1 VKLIDIAEKAG
12 VSLTTVSRVLNGDR
26 NVKASTR
33 TRVQRTMQE
42 LNYYPNLHARS
53 LAGGKSK
60 TLGVLVSNL
69 DNPFFLDIYR
79 RFEHIARERG
89 YDCFISATH
98 YDPDRLR
105 ANIRSMIGLRVAGIA
120 AMVSEMEPHVV
131 EELAKTGTPVV
142 FYDVGP
148 AGKRITN
155 IRFDYKK
162 GMRMLV
168 EYLHALG
175 HRRMAFISYPLPL
188 QATED
193 RRNAFLETMAAHGA
207 KAHVVHAAS
216 DGFASASHAA
226 LEALQ
231 SGFEPTAILCVNDLM
246 AVGVLKELS
255 KQGISVPQ
263 QMSVT
268 GFDNILLSQYLVP
281 SLTTIDIPR
290 EQIAE
295 LAFDV
300 LVPGRPG
307 ARSKLGQEILV
318 ETELIVRQSTGKPA

>member
-1 VKLIDIAEKAG
+1 MKLTDIAEKAG

-53 LAGGKSK
+53 LAGAKSK

-79 RFEHIARERG
+79 RFEQIAREKG
-89 YDCFISATH
+89 YDCFISTTH

-131 EELAKTGTPVV
+131 EELAKAGTPVV

-148 AGKRITN
+148 AGKRISN
-155 IRFDYKK
+155 IRLDYKK

-188 QATED
+188 QGTED
-193 RRNAFLETMAAHGA
+193 RRTAFLETMAMHAA
-207 KAHVVHAAS
+207 PAHVVHATS

-226 LEALQ
+226 LEVLR

-263 QMSVT
+263 QISVT

-300 LVPGRPG
+300 LVPSRPG
-307 ARSKLGQEILV
+307 ARYKLGQELLV
-318 ETELIVRQSTGKPA
+318 ETELIVRQSTGKA